1 MLEFAREHARPLAYS
16 VLVHLV
22 IVVGLVLNVTRFSQP
37 AAAPMKVVPVVQSS
51 VVDMSEV
58 NRQVKERAIEE
69 QRERDRKVQ
78 AEKEKQRQVE
88 QEKVRQVEI
97 KKKREQ
103 EQREAKLKADAEK
116 KKEAELQV
124 KQQAQEK
131 AAREKAEADK
141 KAEAERKRKEEQ
153 ARKAKLEAEKKAEE
167 VRKKKEAEELRRK
180 QLEAKQKAEAE
191 AQMRETMAAEEAR
204 NAAERS
210 GLLAQYIAL
219 IGQKIERNWIRPPS
233 ARPGLECVVQVTQIP
248 GGQVVAVKVV
258 RCNGDDAVIRSV
270 EAAVYQASPLPEPAD
285 ASLFERRLQL
295 VFKPED

>member
-1 MLEFAREHARPLAYS
+1 MLEFVRDHARPLAYS

-51 VVDMSEV
+51 IVDMSEV
-58 NRQVKERAIEE
+58 NRQVKERAIAE
-69 QRERDRKVQ
+69 QRERERKAQ
-78 AEKEKQRQVE
+78 AEKEKARQI
-88 QEKVRQVEI
+88 EI
-97 KKKREQ
+97 KKKRDQ
-103 EQREAKLKADAEK
+103 ELREAKLKADAEK

-124 KQQAQEK
+124 KRQAQEK

-167 VRKKKEAEELRRK
+167 LRKKKEAEELRRK
-180 QLEAKQKAEAE
+180 QIEAQQRAEAE
-191 AQMRETMAAEEAR
+191 AQLREQMAAEEAR

-233 ARPGLECVVQVTQIP
+233 AKPGLECVVQVTQIP

-270 EAAVYQASPLPEPAD
+270 EAAVYQASPLPDPAD
-285 ASLFERRLQL
+285 PSLFERRLQL
-295 VFKPED
+295 IFRPED

>member
-1 MLEFAREHARPLAYS
+1 MLEFAREHARPLVYS

-22 IVVGLVLNVTRFSQP
+22 IVAGLVLSVTRFSQP

-58 NRQVKERAIEE
+58 NKQVKERNR
-69 QRERDRKVQ
+69 QVQ

-88 QEKVRQVEI
+88 QEKVRQLEI

-116 KKEAELQV
+116 KKEADLQV
-124 KQQAQEK
+124 RQQAQEK
-131 AAREKAEADK
+131 AAKEKAEADK
-141 KAEAERKRKEEQ
+141 KAEAERKRKEDQ
-153 ARKAKLEAEKKAEE
+153 ARKAKLEAEKKKAEE
-167 VRKKKEAEELRRK
+167 VRKKKEAEDLRRK
-180 QLEAKQKAEAE
+180 QIEAKQRAEAE
-191 AQMRETMAAEEAR
+191 AQLREQMAAEEAR
-204 NAAERS
+204 DAAVRS
-210 GLLAQYIAL
+210 GLLAQYVAL

-233 ARPGLECVVQVTQIP
+233 ARSGLECVVQGTQIP

-285 ASLFERRLQL
+285 SRLFERRLEL
-295 VFKPED
+295 VFRPED

>member
-1 MLEFAREHARPLAYS
+1 MLEFVRDHARPLAYS

-58 NRQVKERAIEE
+58 NRQVKERAIAE
-69 QRERDRKVQ
+69 QRERDRKAQV
-78 AEKEKQRQVE
+78 EKEKARQI
-88 QEKVRQVEI
+88 EI
-97 KKKREQ
+97 KKKRDQ
-103 EQREAKLKADAEK
+103 ELREAKLKADAEK

-124 KQQAQEK
+124 K

-141 KAEAERKRKEEQ
+141 KAEAERKRKQEQ
-153 ARKAKLEAEKKAEE
+153 DRKAKLEAEKKAEE
-167 VRKKKEAEELRRK
+167 LRKKKEAEELRRK
-180 QLEAKQKAEAE
+180 QIEAKQRAEAE
-191 AQMRETMAAEEAR
+191 AQLREQMAAEEAR

-233 ARPGLECVVQVTQIP
+233 AKPGLECVVQVTQIP
-248 GGQVVAVKVV
+248 GGQVVSVKVV

-270 EAAVYQASPLPEPAD
+270 EAAVYQASPLPDPAD
-285 ASLFERRLQL
+285 PSLFERRLQL
-295 VFKPED
+295 IFRPED

>member
-1 MLEFAREHARPLAYS
+1 MLEFVRDHARPLAYS

-51 VVDMSEV
+51 IVDMSEV
-58 NRQVKERAIEE
+58 NRQLKERAIAE
-69 QRERDRKVQ
+69 QRERERKAQ
-78 AEKEKQRQVE
+78 AEKEKARQI
-88 QEKVRQVEI
+88 EI
-97 KKKREQ
+97 KKKRDQ
-103 EQREAKLKADAEK
+103 ELREAKLKADAEK

-167 VRKKKEAEELRRK
+167 LRKKKEAEELRRK
-180 QLEAKQKAEAE
+180 QIEAKQRAEAE
-191 AQMRETMAAEEAR
+191 ALLREQMAAEEAR

-219 IGQKIERNWIRPPS
+219 IGQKIERNWRRPPS
-233 ARPGLECVVQVTQIP
+233 AKPGLECVVQVTQIP

-270 EAAVYQASPLPEPAD
+270 EAAVYAASPLPEPPD

-295 VFKPED
+295 IFRPEAD

>member
-16 VLVHLV
+16 VLVHLL
-22 IVVGLVLNVTRFSQP
+22 IVVALVVSVTRFSQP

-58 NRQVKERAIEE
+58 NRQLKERAVAE
-69 QRERDRKVQ
+69 QRERERRVE
-78 AEKEKQRQVE
+78 AEKEKQRKVE
-88 QEKVRQVEI
+88 EEKARQVAIE
-97 KKKREQ
+97 KKREQ
-103 EQREAKLKADAEK
+103 EQLQARLKAEADK
-116 KKEAELQV
+116 KKEAELRV
-124 KQQAQEK
+124 KQEAQ
-131 AAREKAEADK
+131 K

-153 ARKAKLEAEKKAEE
+153 ARKAKAEADRKAEE
-167 VRKKKEAEELRRK
+167 LRKKKEAEELRRK
-180 QLEAKQKAEAE
+180 QIEAKQRAEAE
-191 AQMRETMAAEEAR
+191 ALLREQMAAEEAR

-270 EAAVYQASPLPEPAD
+270 EAAVYQASPLPDPPD

-295 VFKPED
+295 IFRPQD

>member
-1 MLEFAREHARPLAYS
+1 MLDFVREHARGLAYS

-22 IVVGLVLNVTRFSQP
+22 IVAGLVLSVTRFSQP
-37 AAAPMKVVPVVQSS
+37 ASAPMKVVPVVQSS

-58 NRQVKERAIEE
+58 NRQVEERAIAEK
-69 QRERDRKVQ
+69 RERDRKLEVQKEQERQ
-78 AEKEKQRQVE
+78 AE
-88 QEKVRQVEI
+88 QERVRQVAL

-103 EQREAKLKADAEK
+103 EQLDAKLKADAEK
-116 KKEAELQV
+116 KKQADLQV
-124 KQQAQEK
+124 KKQAQEK

-141 KAEAERKRKEEQ
+141 KAEAERKRKAEQ
-153 ARKAKLEAEKKAEE
+153 DKKAEE
-167 VRKKKEAEELRRK
+167 ARKKKEAEELRRK
-180 QLEAKQKAEAE
+180 QVEAKQRAEAE
-191 AQMRETMAAEEAR
+191 ALMREQMAAEEAR

-233 ARPGLECVVQVTQIP
+233 AKSGLECVVQVTQIP

-270 EAAVYQASPLPEPAD
+270 EAAVYAASPLPEPAD

-295 VFKPED
+295 VFRPED

>member
-1 MLEFAREHARPLAYS
+1 MLEFVRDHARPLAYS

-58 NRQVKERAIEE
+58 NRQVKERAIAE
-69 QRERDRKVQ
+69 QRERDRKAQV
-78 AEKEKQRQVE
+78 EKEKERQI
-88 QEKVRQVEI
+88 EI
-97 KKKREQ
+97 KKKRDQ
-103 EQREAKLKADAEK
+103 ELREAKLKADAEK

-124 KQQAQEK
+124 K

-141 KAEAERKRKEEQ
+141 KAEAERKRKQEQ
-153 ARKAKLEAEKKAEE
+153 DRKAKLEAEKKAEE
-167 VRKKKEAEELRRK
+167 LRKKKEAEELRRK
-180 QLEAKQKAEAE
+180 QIEAKQRAEAE
-191 AQMRETMAAEEAR
+191 AQLREQMAAEEAR

-233 ARPGLECVVQVTQIP
+233 AKPGLECVVQVTQIP
-248 GGQVVAVKVV
+248 GGQVVSVKVV

-270 EAAVYQASPLPEPAD
+270 EAAVYQASPLPDPAD
-285 ASLFERRLQL
+285 PSLFERRLQL
-295 VFKPED
+295 IFRPED

>member
-16 VLVHLV
+16 VLVHLL
-22 IVVGLVLNVTRFSQP
+22 IVVALVVSVTRFSQP

-58 NRQVKERAIEE
+58 NRQLKERAVAE
-69 QRERDRKVQ
+69 QRERERRVE
-78 AEKEKQRQVE
+78 AEKEKQRKVE
-88 QEKVRQVEI
+88 EEKARQVAIE
-97 KKKREQ
+97 KKREQ
-103 EQREAKLKADAEK
+103 EQLQARLKAEADK
-116 KKEAELQV
+116 KKEAELRV
-124 KQQAQEK
+124 KQEAQ
-131 AAREKAEADK
+131 K

-153 ARKAKLEAEKKAEE
+153 ARKAKAEADRKAEE
-167 VRKKKEAEELRRK
+167 LRKKKEAEELRRK
-180 QLEAKQKAEAE
+180 QIEAKQRAEAE
-191 AQMRETMAAEEAR
+191 ALLREQMAAEEAR

-233 ARPGLECVVQVTQIP
+233 ARPGLERVIQVTQIP

-270 EAAVYQASPLPEPAD
+270 EAAVYQASPLPDPPD

-295 VFKPED
+295 IFRPQD